1 MRKICYAVAA
11 KVVSIVKGMPMK
23 FDWIEEGVLAASPLP
38 QNAEDMRTLAAG
50 GIRAIVTLT
59 EKPLTAQRGVTAGL
73 LAELDIRPLHMA
85 IDDLHAPNE
94 EQVAEVVAFI
104 DQMQAEGRPVLI
116 HCKVGQGRTG
126 TLLHGYYLSKGWS
139 LAETRERVAQ
149 RRPLCD
155 FTNLSDVQQSFL
167 HEFANSDRVVYT

>member
-1 MRKICYAVAA
+1 MLKICYAVAA
-11 KVVSIVKGMPMK
+11 KVVSIVKGLPMK

-38 QNAEDMRTLAAG
+38 QNADDVRTLAEG

-59 EKPLTAQRGVTAGL
+59 ERPLTAQRGVTPEL
-73 LAELDIRPLHMA
+73 LAELDITPLHVP
-85 IDDLHAPNE
+85 IDDLYAPNE
-94 EQVAEVVAFI
+94 KQVAEVVAFI
-104 DQMQAEGRPVLI
+104 DRMQAEGRPVLI

-139 LAETRERVAQ
+139 LVETRERVAL

-155 FTNLSDVQQSFL
+155 FNNLSEVQQNFL